1 MNFQVSYEDQDLSSQ
16 IKVVEQTNPTKIKV
30 IGCGGCGGN
39 AVNNMINAGIQGVEF
54 IALNT
59 DLQHLAISKANYKI
73 QIGKKITGGLGAGMH
88 PEIGE
93 EAAKEESETIK
104 KLLQGTNMVFITAG
118 MGGGTGT
125 GSAPVVAKIS
135 KELGILTVAVVT
147 TPFDFE
153 GSARAEYAAEGIK
166 KLRDEV
172 DSLIVIPNQRVF
184 ETSEKRLTAAE
195 GFKIIDDILRQGV
208 EGISD
213 IITKTGVI
221 NRDFND
227 VSTVMRGQGDAILGI
242 GVAEG
247 ENRGIDAA
255 TMAINNK
262 LLSDTHID
270 GAKRILIKISG
281 NDSVLIDE
289 CQEIANDIR
298 ASAAKDAMV
307 LWGLYNEPELGDKI
321 SVTVIATGFNSPN
334 KVEKE
339 PEIEEEIPEPPVNDD
354 PNVISPGAFVDVL
367 NGKKLSSSTGTPFT
381 EAKEPVTVEK
391 TPSTAGRIIGNTG
404 LDFQS
409 KKAPSADNSD
419 DFSGWAELKNKN
431 RGSSVKNVPP
441 ENFKNTGDVNQP
453 AIWRR
458 NYSKS
463 IDLTKK

>member
-1 MNFQVSYEDQDLSSQ
+1 MAMNFQVSYEDQDLSNQ
-16 IKVVEQTNPTKIKV
+16 IKIFEPVNPTKIKV

-39 AVNNMINAGIQGVEF
+39 AVNNMIDAGIQGVEF

-59 DLQHLAISKANYKI
+59 DLQHLAVSKADYKI

-166 KLRDEV
+166 KLREEV

-281 NDSVLIDE
+281 NDSVLIEE

-307 LWGLYNEPELGDKI
+307 LWGLYNEPDLGDKI

-334 KVEKE
+334 AVENE
-339 PEIEEEIPEPPVNDD
+339 TEVEEEIPETPVIDD
-354 PNVISPGAFVDVL
+354 PNVISPGDFIKVMT
-367 NGKKLSSSTGTPFT
+367 GKTLSSSDGSSFT
-381 EAKEPVTVEK
+381 EKKAPSFGEK
-391 TPSTAGRIIGNTG
+391 TPSTASKIIDNTG
-404 LDFQS
+404 LDFKS
-409 KKAPSADNSD
+409 EKAPNANNSSKM
-419 DFSGWAELKNKN
+419 SGFRNTS
-431 RGSSVKNVPP
+431 RDSSGRIVPP
-441 ENFKNTGDVNQP
+441 ENFKKTDDLSQP

>member
-1 MNFQVSYEDQDLSSQ
+1 MAMNFQVSYEDQDLSNQ
-16 IKVVEQTNPTKIKV
+16 IKIFEPVNPTKIKV

-39 AVNNMINAGIQGVEF
+39 AVNNMIDAGIQGVEF

-59 DLQHLAISKANYKI
+59 DLQHLAVSKADYKI

-166 KLRDEV
+166 KLREEV

-281 NDSVLIDE
+281 NDSVLIEE

-307 LWGLYNEPELGDKI
+307 LWGLYNEPDLGDKI

-334 KVEKE
+334 AVANETE
-339 PEIEEEIPEPPVNDD
+339 VEEEIPETPVIDD
-354 PNVISPGAFVDVL
+354 PNVISPGDFIKVMT
-367 NGKKLSSSTGTPFT
+367 GKTLSSSDGSSFT
-381 EAKEPVTVEK
+381 EKKAPSFGEK
-391 TPSTAGRIIGNTG
+391 TPSTASKIIDNTG
-404 LDFQS
+404 LDFKS
-409 KKAPSADNSD
+409 EKAPNANNSSKM
-419 DFSGWAELKNKN
+419 SGFRNTS
-431 RGSSVKNVPP
+431 RDSSGRIVPP
-441 ENFKNTGDVNQP
+441 ENFKKTDDLSQP

>member
-1 MNFQVSYEDQDLSSQ
+1 MAMNFQVSYDDQDLSSQ
-16 IKVVEQTNPTKIKV
+16 IHVAEPTNPTKIKV

-39 AVNNMINAGIQGVEF
+39 AVNNMIAAGIQGVEF

-59 DLQHLAISKANYKI
+59 DLQHLAISKADYKI

-93 EAAKEESETIK
+93 EAAKEEAETIK

-166 KLRDEV
+166 KLRAEV

-227 VSTVMRGQGDAILGI
+227 VSTVMRGQGDAIFGI

-281 NDSVLIDE
+281 NESVFMDE

-298 ASAAKDAMV
+298 ASAAKDAIV
-307 LWGLYNEPELGDKI
+307 LWGLYTEPELGDKI

-334 KVEKE
+334 AVEKNT
-339 PEIEEEIPEPPVNDD
+339 EIEEEILETPVNDD

-367 NGKKLSSSTGTPFT
+367 NGKKLSASTGTPFA
-381 EAKEPVTVEK
+381 EKKESAVER
-391 TPSTAGRIIGNTG
+391 TPSTAGKIIGNTG

-409 KKAPSADNSD
+409 EIVPPMFELNESSKVRGNS
-419 DFSGWAELKNKN
+419 
-431 RGSSVKNVPP
+431 RRNVPP

>member
-1 MNFQVSYEDQDLSSQ
+1 MAMNFQVSYDDQDLSSQ
-16 IKVVEQTNPTKIKV
+16 IRVVEQTNPTKIKV

-39 AVNNMINAGIQGVEF
+39 AVNNMIDAGIQGVEF

-166 KLRDEV
+166 KLRAEV

-281 NDSVLIDE
+281 NESVFMDE

-307 LWGLYNEPELGDKI
+307 LWGLYTEPELGDKI

-334 KVEKE
+334 AVEKNE
-339 PEIEEEIPEPPVNDD
+339 EIEEEILETPVNDD

-367 NGKKLSSSTGTPFT
+367 NGKKLSSSTESPFT
-381 EAKEPVTVEK
+381 EKKETPAVEK
-391 TPSTAGRIIGNTG
+391 TPSTAGKIIGNTG

-409 KKAPSADNSD
+409 EIIPPMFELNENNKARGNS
-419 DFSGWAELKNKN
+419 
-431 RGSSVKNVPP
+431 RRNVPP

>member
-1 MNFQVSYEDQDLSSQ
+1 MAMNFQVSYEDQDLSNQ
-16 IKVVEQTNPTKIKV
+16 IKIFEPVNPTKIKV

-39 AVNNMINAGIQGVEF
+39 AVNNMIDAGIQGVEF

-59 DLQHLAISKANYKI
+59 DLQHLAVSKADYKI

-166 KLRDEV
+166 KLREEV

-281 NDSVLIDE
+281 NDSVLIEE

-307 LWGLYNEPELGDKI
+307 LWGLYNEPDLEDKI

-334 KVEKE
+334 AVENE
-339 PEIEEEIPEPPVNDD
+339 TEVEEEITETPVIDD
-354 PNVISPGAFVDVL
+354 PNVISPGDFIKVMT
-367 NGKKLSSSTGTPFT
+367 GKTLSSSDGSSFT
-381 EAKEPVTVEK
+381 EKKAPSFGEK
-391 TPSTAGRIIGNTG
+391 TPSTASKIIDNTG
-404 LDFQS
+404 LDFKS
-409 KKAPSADNSD
+409 EKAPNANNSSKM
-419 DFSGWAELKNKN
+419 SGFRNTS
-431 RGSSVKNVPP
+431 RDSSGRIVPP
-441 ENFKNTGDVNQP
+441 ENFKKTDDLSQP

>member
-1 MNFQVSYEDQDLSSQ
+1 MAMNFQVSYEDQDLSNQ
-16 IKVVEQTNPTKIKV
+16 IKIFEPVNPTKIKV

-39 AVNNMINAGIQGVEF
+39 AVNNMIDAGIQGVEF

-59 DLQHLAISKANYKI
+59 DLQHLAVSKADYKI

-166 KLRDEV
+166 KLREEV

-281 NDSVLIDE
+281 NDSVLIEE

-307 LWGLYNEPELGDKI
+307 LWGLYNEPDLGDKI

-334 KVEKE
+334 AVENE
-339 PEIEEEIPEPPVNDD
+339 TEIEEEIPETPVIDD
-354 PNVISPGAFVDVL
+354 PNVISPGDFIKVMT
-367 NGKKLSSSTGTPFT
+367 GKTLSSSDGSSFT
-381 EAKEPVTVEK
+381 EKKAPSFGEK
-391 TPSTAGRIIGNTG
+391 TPSTASKIIDNTG
-404 LDFQS
+404 LDFKS
-409 KKAPSADNSD
+409 EKAPNANNSSKM
-419 DFSGWAELKNKN
+419 SGFRNTS
-431 RGSSVKNVPP
+431 RDSSGRIVPP
-441 ENFKNTGDVNQP
+441 ENFKKTDDLSQP

>member
-1 MNFQVSYEDQDLSSQ
+1 MAMNFQVSYDDQDLSSQ
-16 IKVVEQTNPTKIKV
+16 IRVVEQTNPTKIKV

-39 AVNNMINAGIQGVEF
+39 AVNNMIDAGIQGVEF

-166 KLRDEV
+166 KLRAEV

-281 NDSVLIDE
+281 NESVFMDE

-307 LWGLYNEPELGDKI
+307 LWGLYTEPELGDKI

-334 KVEKE
+334 AVEKKE
-339 PEIEEEIPEPPVNDD
+339 EIEEEVPETPVNDD

-367 NGKKLSSSTGTPFT
+367 NGKKLSSSTESPFT
-381 EAKEPVTVEK
+381 EKKETAAVEK
-391 TPSTAGRIIGNTG
+391 TPSTAGKIIGNTG

-409 KKAPSADNSD
+409 EIIPPMFELNENNKARGNS
-419 DFSGWAELKNKN
+419 
-431 RGSSVKNVPP
+431 RRNVPP